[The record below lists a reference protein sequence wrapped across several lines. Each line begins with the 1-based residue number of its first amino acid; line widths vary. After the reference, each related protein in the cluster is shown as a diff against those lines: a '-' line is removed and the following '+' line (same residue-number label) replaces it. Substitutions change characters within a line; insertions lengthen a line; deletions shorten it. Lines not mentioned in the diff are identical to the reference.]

1 MNYEGLYLIR
11 EREFVRVNEN
21 IYKLGKSQHVL
32 SRVKSYPKESIL
44 HLIILCK
51 KSDEYEKDLIK
62 ILTMKFKLASRYGAE
77 YFEGKLNKIILEIE
91 TFMKNK
97 ECIVC
102 KVDNIMTHTINVN
115 FINNKKVIKTIYP
128 INKDEYENNI
138 DSEVSE
144 NNNDEDSA
152 DIKDDKIVLVN
163 LLDNYK
169 GKRISH
175 TCKICNYETYVKS
188 RYDRHIKSQ
197 KHKNNILKNDINCV
211 KIDKI
216 DILIKQNEELM
227 KEIQKLKDVNI

>member
-1 MNYEGLYLIR
+1 
-11 EREFVRVNEN
+11 
-21 IYKLGKSQHVL
+21 
-32 SRVKSYPKESIL
+32 
-44 HLIILCK
+44 
-51 KSDEYEKDLIK
+51 
-62 ILTMKFKLASRYGAE
+62 
-77 YFEGKLNKIILEIE
+77 
-91 TFMKNK
+91 MKNK